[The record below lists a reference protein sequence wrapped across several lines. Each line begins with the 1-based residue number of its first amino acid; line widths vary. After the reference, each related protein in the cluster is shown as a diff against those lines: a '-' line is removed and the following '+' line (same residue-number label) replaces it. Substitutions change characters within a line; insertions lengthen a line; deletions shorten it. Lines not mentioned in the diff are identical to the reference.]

1 MCLYEKSL
9 FNVNAFHNKCFNFLK
24 LFLYFFLF
32 KVEKYFQNY
41 VLCLFY
47 IFVLF
52 FQFESI
58 AFNLNNF
65 IFILIF
71 PESHVFKNNRSKSFF
86 FFIYFYI
93 FIFLINIKIVIILI
107 DCYKTDIWR
116 KIV

>member
-1 MCLYEKSL
+1 MYEKSL

-65 IFILIF
+65 IYY
-71 PESHVFKNNRSKSFF
+71 N
-86 FFIYFYI
+86 FIYYNI
-93 FIFLINIKIVIILI
+93 INIYFNISRIT
-107 DCYKTDIWR
+107 CF
-116 KIV
+116 

>member
-1 MCLYEKSL
+1 M
-9 FNVNAFHNKCFNFLK
+9 CFNFLK
-24 LFLYFFLF
+24 LFLDFFLF

-41 VLCLFY
+41 VLCFVYLFY

-86 FFIYFYI
+86 FFL
-93 FIFLINIKIVIILI
+93 LINIKIV
-107 DCYKTDIWR
+107 Y
-116 KIV
+116 

>member
-1 MCLYEKSL
+1 M
-9 FNVNAFHNKCFNFLK
+9 CFNFLK

-93 FIFLINIKIVIILI
+93 FDKYKNRYYINRLLQNRYLEKNCLIIILQL
-107 DCYKTDIWR
+107 W
-116 KIV
+116 